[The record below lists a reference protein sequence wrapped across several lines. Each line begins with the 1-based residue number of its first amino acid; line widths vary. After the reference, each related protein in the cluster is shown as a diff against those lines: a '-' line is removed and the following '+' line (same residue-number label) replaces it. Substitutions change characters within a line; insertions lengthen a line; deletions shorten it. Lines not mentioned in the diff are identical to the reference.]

1 MIFVMENVNMMSFI
15 HMKRDIK
22 REQGVILH
30 ENTYQAFILS
40 FIVRHFIVIWRFF
53 MRPQSLLQYLFD
65 LCLRIF
71 SGLLWEHEE
80 VYYKFIILEIIYL
93 GIQMVQYK
101 RLREVLYF
109 SWIQS
114 GIPHSDEHSS
124 FDIRIIF
131 KSATRKYMHQYI
143 QSIIHL
149 FFLNVKKMFLGIEYN
164 EWAHEKEWHIM
175 INYFINNSCM
185 RFIRNC
191 IILSHKINVIIK
203 PIYINTP

>member
-1 MIFVMENVNMMSFI
+1 
-15 HMKRDIK
+15 MKLK
-22 REQGVILH
+22 SQ
-30 ENTYQAFILS
+30 
-40 FIVRHFIVIWRFF
+40 
-53 MRPQSLLQYLFD
+53 LQYMLD
-65 LCLRIF
+65 LYSKIF
-71 SGLLWEHEE
+71 SDLLCEHVE
-80 VYYKFIILEIIYL
+80 VYYKSTTLEIICL